1 MLKLRK
7 VSTTPSYLVD
17 VRLSDINIFSNQN
30 FEDFNYSYIFR
41 YREDTYVYDR
51 QANSY
56 KLLAFDARQR
66 FSELRVRTGGLA
78 KDEHRRLKKLFGS

>member
-1 MLKLRK
+1 MLKSRK
-7 VSTTPSYLVD
+7 VSSTPSYLVD
-17 VRLSDINIFSNQN
+17 VRLSDIKIFSNQN

-41 YREDTYVYDR
+41 YREDTYVYDK

-56 KLLAFDARQR
+56 KLLAFDARQQ
-66 FSELRVRTGGLA
+66 FSELRTRASGLT